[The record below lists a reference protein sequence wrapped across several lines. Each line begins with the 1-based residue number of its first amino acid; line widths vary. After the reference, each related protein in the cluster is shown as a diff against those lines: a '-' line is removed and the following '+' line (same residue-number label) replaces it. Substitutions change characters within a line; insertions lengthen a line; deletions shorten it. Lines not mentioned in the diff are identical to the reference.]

1 MMLPSKGKATLML
14 LLLVSCMVASQVIP
28 QNPQHEK
35 FWRQHND
42 FPRTK
47 LAQKDY
53 CRTMMLR
60 RGMASP
66 CKDTNSFVHAPRNQ
80 LKDICSWAGSHYR
93 RALRLSK
100 SQLLVTTCK
109 LQGTTRGQCQ
119 YWAHTGQRHIL
130 IGCDPSGWPVHFEE
144 SNFM

>member
-1 MMLPSKGKATLML
+1 MSTL
-14 LLLVSCMVASQVIP
+14 LLLVSCMVASQVFS
-28 QNPQHEK
+28 QNPRHEK

-47 LAQKDY
+47 LAEQDY

-60 RGMASP
+60 RGMARP
-66 CKDTNSFVHAPRNQ
+66 CKDTNSFVHVPRNQ

-93 RALRLSK
+93 RALRLSR
-100 SQLLVTTCK
+100 SQLPVTTCK
-109 LQGTTRGQCQ
+109 LQATSRGQCQ
-119 YWAHTGQRHIL
+119 YWAHSGQRHIL
-130 IGCDPSGWPVHFEE
+130 IGCDPSGWPIHFEE